1 MSNMNYC
8 RFENTYHD
16 LIDCYNNMNNN
27 DLSPD
32 EWSYRK
38 ELVLT
43 CKDIIH
49 DYEDVLDEEYDKYNK

>member
-1 MSNMNYC
+1 
-8 RFENTYHD
+8 
-16 LIDCYNNMNNN
+16 MNNN

-38 ELVLT
+38 ELILT

-49 DYEDVLDEEYDKYNK
+49 DYEDILDEEYDEYNK

>member
-1 MSNMNYC
+1 MANMSYC
-8 RFENTYHD
+8 RFENTLRD
-16 LIDCYNNMNNN
+16 LRDCYNNMNNN

-38 ELVLT
+38 ELILT

-49 DYEDVLDEEYDKYNK
+49 DYEDVLDEEYDEYNK

>member
-38 ELVLT
+38 ELILT

-49 DYEDVLDEEYDKYNK
+49 DYEDVLDEE